1 MNKSVP
7 SFVPITDLLYFAG
20 IYATGPFAHLFHGV
34 VEQNYIFHVMDH
46 ALCLTESKQ
55 KFCTKPVDRGGPSR
69 DTNNGDTVG
78 YNLHV
83 MLVFVFIKL
92 FL

>member
-1 MNKSVP
+1 MCRLLCRSLI
-7 SFVPITDLLYFAG
+7 SLYFAG

-34 VEQNYIFHVMDH
+34 VEKNYIFHVMDY

-69 DTNNGDTVG
+69 DTNNDCTVG
-78 YNLHV
+78 YNLQV
-83 MLVFVFIKL
+83 MLAIVFIKL
-92 FL
+92 LL